1 MKLLGRA
8 GLIAIAGF
16 GAAASVA
23 LAEAPQTVDGIS
35 NYKRLSPDLAAAGK
49 PSPEAV
55 SRLKALGFKTVI
67 DLRTEKEGTAEEKAA
82 VESQGLRYVSVPVTP
97 ATLSLDDVK
106 AVAGLLDDPAAGPVL
121 LHCAGSVRVGAVYG
135 AVQALKGK
143 SLAEAEAAGRA
154 AGLTNGPMV
163 EAMRRVAAEAG
174 AK

>member
-1 MKLLGRA
+1 MKSLARA
-8 GLIAIAGF
+8 GIVTAAVF
-16 GAAASVA
+16 GAAAAVA
-23 LAEAPQTVDGIS
+23 AAEAPETVKGIA
-35 NYKRLSPDLAAAGK
+35 NYKRLSAGMAAAGT
-49 PSPEAV
+49 PSAEAV

-67 DLRTEKEGTAEEKAA
+67 DLRTEAEGTAEERAA

-106 AVAGLLDDPAAGPVL
+106 IVAGLLDDPHAGPVL
-121 LHCAGSVRVGAVYG
+121 VHCVASVRVGAVYG

-154 AGLTNGPMV
+154 AGLTGGPMV
-163 EAMRRVAAEAG
+163 AAMRRVAAETG